1 NVRDGPFIVDHQN
14 FPRHP
19 SRLPFPESARSSNSH
34 ITITASGA
42 QRPGG
47 TGEAGVCGIPA
58 ASAGAGREARDTIK
72 TFHIPVN
79 PEVQAKTI
87 SALFALLWL
96 ILGNPVAAIIIVLLL
111 LYFLNRRFVGL
122 TPSIARP
129 LKRMRQLSQL
139 RAQIGV
145 NPHDHSAKMQ
155 LVRLLVEMKR
165 YKSARELLLEMRTN
179 MEHSAEF
186 WSELGA
192 CELALGRPDEGERHM
207 ERALEINP
215 RVKYGEPYL
224 RLAETFASRDPA
236 KA

>member
-1 NVRDGPFIVDHQN
+1 MKI
-14 FPRHP
+14 
-19 SRLPFPESARSSNSH
+19 A
-34 ITITASGA
+34 
-42 QRPGG
+42 
-47 TGEAGVCGIPA
+47 
-58 ASAGAGREARDTIK
+58 
-72 TFHIPVN
+72 
-79 PEVQAKTI
+79 
-87 SALFALLWL
+87 ALFALLWL

-111 LYFLNRRFVGL
+111 LYFLDRRFVGL

-236 KA
+236 KALGYLHRFRDIHSSSCEALYRLGQLYLTLGQKKEAAQAFRECVDIYRALPRYMKRRERKWALLARFRA